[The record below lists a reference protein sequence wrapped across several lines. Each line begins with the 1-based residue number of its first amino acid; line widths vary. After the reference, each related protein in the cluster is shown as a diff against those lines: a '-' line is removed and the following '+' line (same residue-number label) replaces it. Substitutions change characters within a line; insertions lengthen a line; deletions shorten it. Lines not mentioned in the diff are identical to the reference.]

1 LPFKFVQADQKML
14 LTMARYNPTLYLFKE
29 ATVLNKWSGY
39 WLPEDPKEVMGE
51 ALAELKS
58 EYLVFLRKDQDK

>member
-1 LPFKFVQADQKML
+1 
-14 LTMARYNPTLYLFKE
+14 MARYNPTLYLFKG

-58 EYLVFLRKDQDK
+58 EYLVFLRKDQNK